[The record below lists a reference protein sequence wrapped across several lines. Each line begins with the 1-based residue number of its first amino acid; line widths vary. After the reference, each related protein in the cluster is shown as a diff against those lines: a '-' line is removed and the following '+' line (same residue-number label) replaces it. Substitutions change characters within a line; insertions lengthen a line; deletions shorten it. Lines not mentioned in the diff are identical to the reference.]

1 MQDNKNKHN
10 TDLIAAIF
18 MLAVVVV
25 FWIQLMSLKTHRF
38 YIQLDIIFPQFV
50 LISMM
55 VLSLIL
61 LIKSLREPDRK
72 TLFLTTNKKKIII
85 VVVAGILW
93 VSLFSVLGFII
104 SSIVFITFLTII
116 LEEKSKNNPKKIIL
130 SVIFSLII
138 VTVAYFLFS
147 NVLEVPLPK
156 GFWA

>member
-18 MLAVVVV
+18 MITVVVV

-38 YIQLDIIFPQFV
+38 YVHLDIIFPQFV

-72 TLFLTTNKKKIII
+72 TLFLTINKKKIII
-85 VVVAGILW
+85 EVVAGILW

-130 SVIFSLII
+130 SVIFSLIL
-138 VTVAYFLFS
+138 VAVVYFLFS
-147 NVLEVPLPK
+147 NALEVPLPK

>member
-10 TDLIAAIF
+10 IDLIAAIF
-18 MLAVVVV
+18 MLTVVVV

-38 YIQLDIIFPQFV
+38 YIYLDVIFPQFV
-50 LISMM
+50 LIIMT
-55 VLSLIL
+55 VLSLFL
-61 LIKSLREPDRK
+61 LIKSLIKPDKK

-85 VVVAGILW
+85 AVVAGILW

-130 SVIFSLII
+130 SAIFSIII
-138 VTVAYFLFS
+138 VAIAYFLFS
-147 NVLEVPLPK
+147 NVLKVPLPK
-156 GFWA
+156 AFWA

>member
-10 TDLIAAIF
+10 TDLIVAIF

-50 LISMM
+50 LISMI

-61 LIKSLREPDRK
+61 LIKSLREPDKK

-85 VVVAGILW
+85 VVVAGVLW

-116 LEEKSKNNPKKIIL
+116 LEEKSKNNLKKIIL

>member
-10 TDLIAAIF
+10 IDLIAAIF
-18 MLAVVVV
+18 MLTVVVV

-38 YIQLDIIFPQFV
+38 YIYLDVIFPQFV
-50 LISMM
+50 LIIMT
-55 VLSLIL
+55 VLSLFL
-61 LIKSLREPDRK
+61 LIKSLTKPDKK

-85 VVVAGILW
+85 AVVAGILW

-104 SSIVFITFLTII
+104 SNIVFITFLTII

-130 SVIFSLII
+130 SVIFSIII
-138 VTVAYFLFS
+138 VAVVYFLFL
-147 NVLEVPLPK
+147 NVLKVPLPK

>member
-10 TDLIAAIF
+10 IDLIAAIF

-38 YIQLDIIFPQFV
+38 YVSLDSIFPQFV
-50 LISMM
+50 LIIMA
-55 VLSLIL
+55 VLSLFL
-61 LIKSLREPDRK
+61 LIKSLTKPDKK

-85 VVVAGILW
+85 AVVAGILW

-104 SSIVFITFLTII
+104 SNIVFITFLTII

-130 SVIFSLII
+130 SIIFSIII
-138 VTVAYFLFS
+138 VAVAYFLFS
-147 NVLEVPLPK
+147 NVLKVPLPK
-156 GFWA
+156 AFWA

>member
-10 TDLIAAIF
+10 TDLIVAIF

-50 LISMM
+50 LISMI

-61 LIKSLREPDRK
+61 LIKSLREPDKK

-85 VVVAGILW
+85 VVIAGVLW

-116 LEEKSKNNPKKIIL
+116 LEEKSKNNLKKIIL

>member
-18 MLAVVVV
+18 MLTVVVV

-38 YIQLDIIFPQFV
+38 YIHLDIIFPQFV
-50 LISMM
+50 LISMI

-61 LIKSLREPDRK
+61 LIKSLRKPDRK

-85 VVVAGILW
+85 AVVAGILW
-93 VSLFSVLGFII
+93 TSLFSVLGFII

-138 VTVAYFLFS
+138 VAVTYFLFS
-147 NVLEVPLPK
+147 NVLKVPLPR

>member
-10 TDLIAAIF
+10 TDLIVAIF

-50 LISMM
+50 LISMI

-156 GFWA
+156 GFWE